1 MQRSTA
7 TKILAINIHFKILEI
22 IERVGTVTLSCDMEH
37 VKSEGIHSMDVR
49 AVGD

>member
-1 MQRSTA
+1 MQRSA
-7 TKILAINIHFKILEI
+7 AAKILAINIHFEILEV
-22 IERVGTVTLSCDMEH
+22 IEWVGTVTLSRDMEH